1 MTHVSRFLET
11 LKHFWALQKIRI
23 IIIVKSQ
30 TIAFTPLNRFHAI
43 MLQRNVG
50 LVEVVVVEWE
60 VGGLDSAYLR
70 TLSAAVAAAEFLTV
84 AISRT
89 PK

>member
-1 MTHVSRFLET
+1 
-11 LKHFWALQKIRI
+11 
-23 IIIVKSQ
+23 
-30 TIAFTPLNRFHAI
+30 

-50 LVEVVVVEWE
+50 GVAPVQAWV
-60 VGGLDSAYLR
+60 LR
-70 TLSAAVAAAEFLTV
+70 EGAGVLLEAAAADAAAAEFLTV